1 MSIHTPEQIE
11 LPRDIHLE
19 GLEPSEAF
27 ELIEAWLAESSK
39 AIEEYVKQLYFDV
52 SQVVKQIVR
61 TSVSV
66 DLSGASTTLVCLH
79 PERDVTIEK
88 ATLLYTE
95 ASSADAGSGIEI
107 GKETDRNY
115 FYTGTSEAGKAQ
127 WYSVDVTLLK
137 TDLLAGDT
145 LTFYSAGGKTGTGE
159 VMLVVEYSFD

>member
-11 LPRDIHLE
+11 LPRDIDLK
-19 GLEPSEAF
+19 GLDPKEAL
-27 ELIEAWLAESSK
+27 ELIEAWSAESSK
-39 AIEEYVKQLYFDV
+39 AIAEYVKQLYFDV
-52 SQVVKQIVR
+52 SQLVKQIVR
-61 TSVSV
+61 TSINV
-66 DLSGASTTLVCLH
+66 DLSGAAATLVCLH

-95 ASSADAGSGIEI
+95 ASSADVGSGIEI

-115 FYTGTSEAGKAQ
+115 FYTGTSEASKAQ

-145 LTFYSAGGKTGTGE
+145 LTLYSAGGKTGAGE
-159 VMLVVEYSFD
+159 IMLIVEYSFD